1 MTNQNAGRQ
10 AIIDTTRTI
19 QFAKDIYG
27 DAETDCPDDLRGWF
41 IMISDPVNAL
51 YGLAEWDEVGGPFPT
66 RADAE
71 AHCREIYS

>member
-10 AIIDTTRTI
+10 AVIDTTRTI
-19 QFAKDIYG
+19 HFVQDVYG
-27 DAETDCPDDLRGWF
+27 DDETGCPADLRGWF
-41 IMISDPVNAL
+41 VMVSDPVAIL
-51 YGLAEWDEVGGPFPT
+51 RGEPEWEDLGGPFPT